1 MASALAI
8 GIRTESS
15 LATVSPGS
23 GQISAPAATASK
35 RGAYTPFH
43 GVFFYKLQGV
53 PYSLTQQFM
62 HRSFF
67 IYEFMVFVNMKVLC
81 MNECMNVCES

>member
-23 GQISAPAATASK
+23 GQISAPAATVSK

-43 GVFFYKLQGV
+43 NVFFLQATGCSIFLDPTV
-53 PYSLTQQFM
+53 
-62 HRSFF
+62 HG
-67 IYEFMVFVNMKVLC
+67 IFVNMKV
-81 MNECMNVCES
+81 